1 MVSQKEVYDI
11 AFFILFT
18 FFEIIF
24 SPVSEKSFIAL
35 KRKIK
40 GINLIRSKD
49 QDKKTIVAIHYI
61 SNKVYFISS
70 TLPEEDLYNLKMDG

>member
-24 SPVSEKSFIAL
+24 SPLSEKSYIAL

-49 QDKKTIVAIHYI
+49 HDRKNDS
-61 SNKVYFISS
+61 SN
-70 TLPEEDLYNLKMDG
+70 TLHI